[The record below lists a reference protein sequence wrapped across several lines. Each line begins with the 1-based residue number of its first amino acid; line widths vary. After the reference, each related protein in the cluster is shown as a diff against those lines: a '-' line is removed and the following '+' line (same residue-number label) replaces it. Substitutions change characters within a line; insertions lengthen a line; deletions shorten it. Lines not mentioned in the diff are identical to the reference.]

1 MIEIQQLK
9 KSLPNITDLKLLE
22 AIQTHGK
29 LATFKA
35 NDIIME
41 PGIYIKSVPILI
53 SGSIKILREDQE
65 GKEVFLYYL
74 DPGDTCA
81 ISLTCCS
88 AYKPSE
94 VKAIV
99 EEPATLLFI
108 PVQLHEQW
116 TNEFKQWK
124 EFVSMTYQ
132 KRFQELLKV
141 VDEIAF
147 RKMDERLLSYLAK
160 KARQSDSQD
169 IKITHQDIAKELGT
183 SREVISRLLKQLEN
197 DGVVSLGRNLITLEV
212 NYEEII

>member
-41 PGIYIKSVPILI
+41 PGIYIKSVPILL